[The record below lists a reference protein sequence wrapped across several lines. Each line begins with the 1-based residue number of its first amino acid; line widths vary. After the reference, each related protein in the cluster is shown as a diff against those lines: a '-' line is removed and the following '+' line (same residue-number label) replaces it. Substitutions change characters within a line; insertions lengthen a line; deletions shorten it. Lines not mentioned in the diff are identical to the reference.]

1 MPKLKTVKKVK
12 LKKKVSAVRV
22 YLSAQLNNTIVTL
35 TDQEGKVVAWS
46 SSGKAGF
53 KGAKKSTPFAAQKV
67 TEEVMEKAKM
77 VNAKVADVYIK
88 GAGMG
93 RDSFIRVIQA
103 TDLQINSI
111 TDTTGFP
118 FGGCRPKKRRRV

>member
-1 MPKLKTVKKVK
+1 MTKVK
-12 LKKKVSAVRV
+12 ASKKSKIKKKISSVRI
-22 YLSAQLNNTIVTL
+22 YLTAQLNNTIVTL

-46 SSGKAGF
+46 SSGKSGF

-67 TEEVMEKAKM
+67 TEEILEKVDM
-77 VNAKVADVYIK
+77 VNAKVADIYIK

-93 RDSFIRVIQA
+93 RDSFIRTIQNS
-103 TDLQINSI
+103 DLQINSI

-118 FGGCRPKKRRRV
+118 FGGCKPKKRRRV